1 MFTASRLSGNSIGGY
16 YDNDS
21 GEFVVTTEG
30 IIALCKG
37 LKGSV
42 VTSLECAATLQVF
55 AFVSA
60 PLTLLSSLAWQ
71 LGQ

>member
-1 MFTASRLSGNSIGGY
+1 VFRLGGNYIGGHF
-16 YDNDS
+16 NDERDED
-21 GEFVVTTEG
+21 EFVVTTEG